1 MVNTFG
7 FDKNI
12 TIRYWNEIFRG
23 HKMKK
28 VYVTATDR
36 LLSLKLDFFP
46 RNIAGL
52 SKPNS
57 LFTKLKQ
64 PLD

>member
-1 MVNTFG
+1 
-7 FDKNI
+7 
-12 TIRYWNEIFRG
+12 
-23 HKMKK
+23 MKK